1 MVQAARILLFL
12 AAVAVARAAEDFR
25 AEFVVE
31 TTEGQQS
38 FTVRVHPDW
47 APLGVDR
54 FKELVEVCDAECVML
69 ARHAEFWSCLP
80 ACRCSPAKFYDDT
93 RFYRV
98 LPKFVVQFG
107 LSGDPETN
115 ALWRSKPIKDDPV
128 TATNK
133 PGTITFAKTSAPN
146 SRTTQLFIN
155 TQNNARLD
163 GMGFAPFGEIEGS
176 GMDVVAK
183 LYNCGEKPNQ
193 GEIQSRGNAAA
204 RDERLSCKVVRWPAV
219 CYSVMRDSTG

>member
-1 MVQAARILLFL
+1 LLFL

-54 FKELVEVCDAECVML
+54 FKELVE
-69 ARHAEFWSCLP
+69 
-80 ACRCSPAKFYDDT
+80 AKFYDDT

-193 GEIQSRGNAAA
+193 GEIQSRGNAYL
-204 RDERLSCKVVRWPAV
+204 DEKFPELSKIV
-219 CYSVMRDSTG
+219 SVKLLPIEESLPKDEM